1 MLGKPTLSRRSRVVG
16 VLQRLRRAGSLSVA
30 MSCVLAF
37 LGGCLVVITST
48 PAASATLSNEAVLG
62 EAQARDVA
70 ARTGREVE
78 VGALTTETGQVFAN
92 PDGSFTRHE
101 SALPVRVHASS
112 GWVPVDMTLRA
123 RADGTVAPIAGPL
136 DLAFSGGGETPLV
149 RLRQD
154 GRELAVAWPGKLPQ
168 PVLSGETATY
178 REVFP
183 GVDLVLTASTEGL
196 SQILV
201 VKNAAAAANPALGSL
216 PYRLTTKG
224 LKVQATAA
232 GLTATDPAG
241 EVVFSG
247 PAPYMWDSSGRGS
260 AVQPGGRVTAVG
272 ARVAGDQLSL
282 VPDRALLTAKTTR
295 FPVYI
300 DPSWSGVKQAWTQVW
315 SNYPTTSFYNGAN
328 LGTSE
333 KVARVG
339 YDSTDK
345 KRTRSFFQFDTSG
358 VKYKH
363 ILKATLQTSSNW
375 SWSCTAREVQVW
387 ATNPISSAT
396 TWKNQPTWAYQMEKK
411 SFAKGFSSSN
421 CPAGGVEFNV
431 TSQITNAAANGW
443 SNVTQGLRTSTPAET
458 NNDTYSWKKFANNP
472 SVTIDYNTIPDNPAN
487 LTTEGSAACATGPDR
502 LVVSTVT
509 PTLRATLHDVDNSVQ
524 AHFEWWT
531 IDGSAPVGEYVSPT
545 VAGAKPTV
553 VATSVPAGA
562 FSNGAIGKWRVR
574 AEDGIDVSAW
584 SPWCEFAVD
593 ATVPEAPTA
602 VSSGFPDNGTGNA
615 VMGTSLPITF
625 GANGESD
632 VVGYEY
638 TLNGTSTA
646 LNLTATPS
654 QPGGE
659 ATISVLPDR
668 YVNWVHV
675 RSVDAGGNRSAVVT
689 AVFYAAPAPGPVADW
704 GLDETGDGTVAVDS
718 APGRHSA
725 TLGGS
730 ASWGDGRQG
739 GALTLNGTTGYA
751 ATTGSVV
758 NTLNSLSVAGWVR
771 LTDISHNAVV
781 ATQVGTQAGA
791 FTLSYSS
798 SARRWIFS
806 RTSADV
812 ASPTYIK
819 ATSTTVPAA
828 DGRWV
833 HLTGVYDA
841 PNAQIRLYVNGV
853 LEATTAY
860 TTPWNAA
867 GSFQIGRSKV
877 NGVYGEY
884 WPGDLDQLQVHS
896 RVLLPGE
903 IQQVARRDGHWLMD
917 ETSGT
922 TAGDA
927 AGAHPATWSASGV
940 SRVAGKTGNAVQL
953 NGSTG
958 VLTASGP
965 AVRTDGS
972 FTVAAWV
979 KPSAVGKNEV
989 VISQDGSQVSGFRLG
1004 YVWDDLYGGYR
1015 WSVAMPV
1022 ADSASAEVHTA
1033 VGPFDEP
1040 VAGAWTHVAGVYDAK
1055 DQTLR
1060 LYVGGQFVAETY
1072 HRSAWH
1078 AAGAARFGAG
1088 WTSAAGSRD
1097 FFTGAMDDVQMHS
1110 GVLTDQQIADLY
1122 LPSQL

>member
-1 MLGKPTLSRRSRVVG
+1 MGCALALVG
-16 VLQRLRRAGSLSVA
+16 GLLVGTASV
-30 MSCVLAF
+30 
-37 LGGCLVVITST
+37 
-48 PAASATLSNEAVLG
+48 PDASAATVL
-62 EAQARDVA
+62 D
-70 ARTGREVE
+70 E
-78 VGALTTETGQVFAN
+78 VGARGVAAKTGRQVEVATLTTETGQVVAN

-101 SALPVRVHASS
+101 SALPVRVRRPS

-123 RADGTVAPIAGPL
+123 GAHGTVAPAAGPV
-136 DLAFSGGGETPLV
+136 DVAFSGGGETPLV
-149 RLRQD
+149 RLREG
-154 GRELAVAWPGKLPQ
+154 GRELAVGWPGTLPQ
-168 PVLSGETATY
+168 PVLAGDTATY

-183 GVDLVLTASTEGL
+183 GVDLVLTASTVGL

-224 LKVQATAA
+224 LAVHSTAA
-232 GLTATDPAG
+232 GLTATDAAG

-272 ARVAGDQLSL
+272 ARIVGDQLSL
-282 VPDRALLTAKTTR
+282 VPDRAMLTAKTTR
-295 FPVYI
+295 YPVYI

-315 SNYPTTSFYNGAN
+315 SNYPNTSFFNGAN

-339 YDSTDK
+339 YDGTDQ

-363 ILKATLQTSSNW
+363 ILKATLQTFSNW
-375 SWSCTAREVQVW
+375 SWSCTVREVQVW

-411 SFAKGFSSSN
+411 SFAKGFSSSS

-443 SNVTQGLRTSTPAET
+443 SNVTQGLRASTTAESK
-458 NNDTYSWKKFANNP
+458 NDSYSWRKFANNP
-472 SVTIDYNTIPDNPAN
+472 SVTIDYNTIPDSPAN
-487 LTTEGSAACATGPDR
+487 LTTEGSASCVTGSDR

-531 IDGSAPVGEYVSPT
+531 ADGTAPAGQYVSPV
-545 VAGAKPTV
+545 VAGATPTL
-553 VATSVPAGA
+553 VATSVPSGA
-562 FSNGAIGKWRVR
+562 FGNGVVGKWRVR
-574 AEDGIDVSAW
+574 AEDGIDVSEW

-593 ATVPEAPTA
+593 DAAPEAPTA

-615 VMGTSLPITF
+615 VMGTSLPVTF

-632 VVGYEY
+632 VVRYEY

-646 LNLTATPS
+646 LNQTATPA

-659 ATISVLPDR
+659 ASIAVLPDR

-689 AVFYAAPAPGPVADW
+689 AVFYAAQAPGPVADW
-704 GLDETGDGTVAVDS
+704 PLDETGDGTVAVDS
-718 APGRHSA
+718 APVKHNA
-725 TLGGS
+725 TLGGGT
-730 ASWGDGRQG
+730 SWGDGRQG

-751 ATTGSVV
+751 ATTAAVV
-758 NTLNSLSVAGWVR
+758 NTLNSFSVSSWVR
-771 LTDISHNAVV
+771 LTDTSHNAVV
-781 ATQVGTQAGA
+781 ASQVGSQAGA

-798 SARRWIFS
+798 SSQRWIFS

-812 ASPTYIK
+812 ASPTSVK
-819 ATSTTVPAA
+819 AISTTVPAA

-841 PNAQIRLYVNGV
+841 PNTQIRLYVNGV

-860 TTPWNAA
+860 TTPWNAT

-877 NGVYGEY
+877 NGTYGEY
-884 WPGDLDQLQVHS
+884 WPGDLDQLQVHN

-903 IQQVARRDGHWLMD
+903 IQQVARRDGQWLMD
-917 ETSGT
+917 EASGT

-927 AGAHPATWSASGV
+927 NGAHPASWSASGV

-953 NGSTG
+953 NGTTG

-979 KPSAVGKNEV
+979 KPSAVGKSEV

-1004 YVWDDLYGGYR
+1004 YAWDDLYGGYR

-1040 VAGAWTHVAGVYDAK
+1040 VAGAWTHVAAVYDAK

-1078 AAGAARFGAG
+1078 AAGASRFGAG
-1088 WTSAAGSRD
+1088 WTSAAGLRD
-1097 FFTGAMDDVQMHS
+1097 FFTGAIDDVQMYS
-1110 GVLTDQQIADLY
+1110 GVLTDQQISDLY

>member
-1 MLGKPTLSRRSRVVG
+1 MPSRI
-16 VLQRLRRAGSLSVA
+16 LQRPRKAGWLAVA
-30 MSCVLAF
+30 MSSVLA
-37 LGGCLVVITST
+37 LLASLLVVIAST
-48 PAASATLSNEAVLG
+48 PAAASTVLG

-70 ARTGREVE
+70 ARTGRQVE
-78 VGALTTETGQVFAN
+78 VGTLTTETGQVFAN
-92 PDGSFTRHE
+92 PDGSYTRHE
-101 SALPVRVHASS
+101 SALPVRVRGSS

-123 RADGTVAPIAGPL
+123 RADGTVAPVAGPL
-136 DLAFSGGGETPLV
+136 DLAFSGGGDTPLV
-149 RLRQD
+149 RLRRD
-154 GRELAVAWPGKLPQ
+154 GRELAVGWPGKLPQ
-168 PVLSGETATY
+168 PVLSGDTATY
-178 REVFP
+178 QEVFP
-183 GVDLVLTASTEGL
+183 GVDLVLTASTAGL

-216 PYRLTTKG
+216 PYRLTAKG
-224 LKVQATAA
+224 LTVHATAA

-260 AVQPGGRVTAVG
+260 AVQPGGRVTKVG

-300 DPSWSGVKQAWTQVW
+300 DPSWSGIKQAWTQVW

-339 YDSTDK
+339 YDSTDN

-363 ILKATLQTSSNW
+363 ILKATLQTSANW
-375 SWSCTAREVQVW
+375 SWSCTVREVQVW

-411 SFAKGFSSSN
+411 SFAKGFSSSS

-431 TSQITNAAANGW
+431 TSQVTNAAANGW
-443 SNVTQGLRTSTPAET
+443 SNVTQGLRASTWAESH
-458 NNDTYSWKKFANNP
+458 NDSYSWKKFANNP
-472 SVTIDYNTIPDNPAN
+472 SITIDYNTIPDNPAN
-487 LTTEGSAACATGPDR
+487 LTTEGSASCVTGADR

-509 PTLRATLHDVDNSVQ
+509 PTLRATLQDADNSVQ

-531 IDGSAPVGEYVSPT
+531 VDGSAPVGEYVSPT
-545 VAGAKPTV
+545 VAGATPTV
-553 VATSVPAGA
+553 VATTVPSGA
-562 FSNGAIGKWRVR
+562 FGNGAVGKWRVR

-602 VSSGFPDNGTGNA
+602 ASSGFPDNGAGDA
-615 VMGTSLPITF
+615 VMGTSLPVTF

-632 VVGYEY
+632 VVRYEY
-638 TLNGTSTA
+638 ALNGTSTA
-646 LNLTATPS
+646 LNLTATPPA
-654 QPGGE
+654 PGGE
-659 ATISVLPDR
+659 VTVSVVPDR

-689 AVFYAAPAPGPVADW
+689 AVFYAGPAPGPVADW

-718 APGRHSA
+718 APGGHSA
-725 TLGGS
+725 SLGGG

-751 ATTGSVV
+751 ATSGAVV
-758 NTLNSLSVAGWVR
+758 NTLNSLSVSGWVR
-771 LTDISHNAVV
+771 LTDTSRNAVI
-781 ATQVGTQAGA
+781 ATQVGNQAGA
-791 FTLSYSS
+791 FTLYYSS
-798 SARRWIFS
+798 SYRRWIFN

-812 ASPTYIK
+812 ASPTYIR
-819 ATSTTVPAA
+819 AISTTVPAA

-860 TTPWNAA
+860 TTPWSAA

-884 WPGDLDQLQVHS
+884 WPGDVDQLQVYN

-903 IQQVARRDGHWLMD
+903 IQQVARRDGQWLMD
-917 ETSGT
+917 ESSGT
-922 TAGDA
+922 TAGDTG
-927 AGAHPATWSASGV
+927 GAHPASWSADGV
-940 SRVAGKTGNAVQL
+940 TRVAGKTGNAVQL
-953 NGSTG
+953 NGTTG

-979 KPSAVGKNEV
+979 KPTAVGKNEV
-989 VISQDGSQVSGFRLG
+989 VISQDGSQVSGFSLG
-1004 YVWDDLYGGYR
+1004 YAWDDMYGGYR
-1015 WSVAMPV
+1015 WSMAMPV
-1022 ADSASAEVHTA
+1022 ADSAVAEVHTA

-1040 VAGAWTHVAGVYDAK
+1040 VAGGWTHVAGVYDAK
-1055 DQTLR
+1055 AQTLR

-1072 HRSAWH
+1072 HRSAWN
-1078 AAGAARFGAG
+1078 ATGAARFGAG
-1088 WTSAAGSRD
+1088 WTSAAGLGG
-1097 FFTGAMDDVQMHS
+1097 FFTGAIDDVQMYA
-1110 GVLTDQQIADLY
+1110 GVLSDQQIADLY